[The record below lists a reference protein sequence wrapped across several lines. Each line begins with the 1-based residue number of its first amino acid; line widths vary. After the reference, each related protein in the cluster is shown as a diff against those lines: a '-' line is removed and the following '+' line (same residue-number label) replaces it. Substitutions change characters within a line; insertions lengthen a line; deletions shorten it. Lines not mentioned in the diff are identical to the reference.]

1 LQALGVARLRAVT
14 ESPLTLP
21 EEDGQPAGLY
31 PSGAFHAVDVTIALE
46 TTALAVVHVANLVEK
61 RLHRLL
67 DSRFSG
73 LPDQLTTQ
81 PGVHAGTVALHK
93 TVVGLVAEARA
104 LAAPASVHALDTSA
118 GQEDVQAL
126 TFLAAARLGRMTTI
140 LDTAVACEFV
150 ALRQALA
157 LAGDHVVQET
167 LRPLVDAVADAV
179 PPLDVDRTLSPD
191 IAAVLA
197 LLEGSPWLRSR
208 RGLRSPDT

>member
-1 LQALGVARLRAVT
+1 
-14 ESPLTLP
+14 
-21 EEDGQPAGLY
+21 
-31 PSGAFHAVDVTIALE
+31 
-46 TTALAVVHVANLVEK
+46 
-61 RLHRLL
+61 
-67 DSRFSG
+67 
-73 LPDQLTTQ
+73 
-81 PGVHAGTVALHK
+81 
-93 TVVGLVAEARA
+93 
-104 LAAPASVHALDTSA
+104 
-118 GQEDVQAL
+118 
-126 TFLAAARLGRMTTI
+126 MTTI
-140 LDTAVACEFV
+140 LDTAVACELV